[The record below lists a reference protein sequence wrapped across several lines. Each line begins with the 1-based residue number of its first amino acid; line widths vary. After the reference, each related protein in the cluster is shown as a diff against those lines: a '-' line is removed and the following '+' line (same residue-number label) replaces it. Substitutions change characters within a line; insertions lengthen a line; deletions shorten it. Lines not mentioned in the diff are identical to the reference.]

1 MYLLSCTSQ
10 YCNNNMLQ
18 PAHYAV
24 GDDDGYTY
32 LHTVLT
38 HK

>member
-1 MYLLSCTSQ
+1 MYVFAFLYCTVQ
-10 YCNNNMLQ
+10 LQ